1 MCKAGRTISSGSK
14 RDIGLR
20 LIAMPLWYA
29 AVLAVV
35 AAQRLRELSI
45 SRRNSRIAGGS
56 PSAPRTYALIVA
68 AHIGLFVLPPLEIR
82 LAHRRPSGRAALAWL
97 GVLAAATGLRWWSI
111 RSLGGS
117 WNVRAQVPDDL
128 EPVTSGPYR
137 FLRHPNYLALLAE
150 FVALPMA
157 GGAWLCALGLS
168 ALNGAA
174 LAFRIPAEEAQLER
188 SAAYR
193 EAFRRTAR
201 LVPGVF

>member
-1 MCKAGRTISSGSK
+1 
-14 RDIGLR
+14 
-20 LIAMPLWYA
+20 MPWWYR
-29 AVLAVV
+29 AVVAVV

-45 SRRNSRIAGGS
+45 SRRNSAGSGGS
-56 PSAPRTYALIVA
+56 PSAPRTYPLIVA
-68 AHIGLFVLPPLEIR
+68 AHLGLFLLPPLEVR
-82 LAHRRPSGRAALAWL
+82 LATRRPSGRAALPWL

-111 RSLGGS
+111 QSLGGS

-137 FLRHPNYLALLAE
+137 FVRHPNYLALMLE

-157 GGAWLCALGLS
+157 GGAWLSAVGLS

-174 LAFRIPAEEAQLER
+174 LAIRIRAEEAQLER

-193 EAFRRTAR
+193 EAFRGRAR
-201 LVPGVF
+201 LIPGVF

>member
-1 MCKAGRTISSGSK
+1 VPASFDREGEE
-14 RDIGLR
+14 IGLR
-20 LIAMPLWYA
+20 LIAMPWWYA
-29 AVLAVV
+29 AVLAAV

-45 SRRNSRIAGGS
+45 SRQNSRNTGGS

-68 AHIGLFVLPPLEIR
+68 AHIGLLLLPPLEIR
-82 LAHRRPSGRAALAWL
+82 LAHRRPTGRAAVAWL

-111 RSLGGS
+111 RSLGAS
-117 WNVRAQVPDDL
+117 WNVRGRVPDDL

-157 GGAWLCALGLS
+157 GGAWLSAIGLS

-174 LAFRIPAEEAQLER
+174 LAIRIRAEEAQLER

-193 EAFRRTAR
+193 EAFRGKAR
-201 LVPGVF
+201 LLPGVF